1 MTAVCRKR
9 PKINVVEKIRKDCE
23 QEKENPLEA
32 YRLNHSNNRENYKRE
47 KSMPLT
53 IDDLRKIKKENPH
66 AIPYYKYCSEN
77 RDIYKK
83 MFEVLDNEM
92 KLEIYGDSA
101 GVLKALE
108 LIRGIDGIDWHLEN
122 K

>member
-1 MTAVCRKR
+1 MAVVCRKR
-9 PKINVVEKIRKDCE
+9 PKTSLEEMILRDHE
-23 QEKENPLEA
+23 QSRENPLEA

-66 AIPYYKYCSEN
+66 AIPYYKYCSKN

-83 MFEVLDNEM
+83 MFEILDNEM
-92 KLEIYGDSA
+92 KLEVSGDSA

>member
-1 MTAVCRKR
+1 MALLPKQ
-9 PKINVVEKIRKDCE
+9 PKIDVRDMILQEYMEKNPE
-23 QEKENPLEA
+23 VNPKEDLLASRNM
-32 YRLNHSNNRENYKRE
+32 KRE
-47 KSMPLT
+47 KNMLLT

-66 AIPYYKYCSEN
+66 AVPYYKYCSEN
-77 RDIYKK
+77 RDVYKK

-92 KLEIYGDSA
+92 KLEIFGDSA

>member
-1 MTAVCRKR
+1 MACVCRKQ
-9 PKINVVEKIRKDCE
+9 PKISLEEMILRDYE
-23 QEKENPLEA
+23 QSKENPLEA
-32 YRLNHSNNRENYKRE
+32 YRLNHSNNRESYKRE
-47 KSMPLT
+47 KNMLLT

-77 RDIYKK
+77 RDVYKK

-92 KLEIYGDSA
+92 KLEISGDSA

>member
-1 MTAVCRKR
+1 MFCRKR
-9 PKINVVEKIRKDCE
+9 PKMSVEEMMLSDYE
-23 QEKENPLEA
+23 QRKENQLKA
-32 YRLNHSNNRENYKRE
+32 YRLNHSNNRENYKME
-47 KSMPLT
+47 KSMLLT

-77 RDIYKK
+77 RDVYKK
-83 MFEVLDNEM
+83 MFEVLDNEI
-92 KLEIYGDSA
+92 KLEISGDSA

-122 K
+122 R